1 MYNGEE
7 LIQCLKYYQHKGLF
21 SKGMVM
27 AASVGTLIIIIHLI
41 FCFLFVVIFLDIS
54 RPKTLQEIAFLTDRR
69 PSLVIFPF
77 KKLLDNYAN
86 YCIAGYKIKLG
97 KLNGKI

>member
-1 MYNGEE
+1 
-7 LIQCLKYYQHKGLF
+7 
-21 SKGMVM
+21 M

-54 RPKTLQEIAFLTDRR
+54 RPKTLQEIAFLADRR

-77 KKLLDNYAN
+77 
-86 YCIAGYKIKLG
+86 
-97 KLNGKI
+97 

>member
-1 MYNGEE
+1 
-7 LIQCLKYYQHKGLF
+7 
-21 SKGMVM
+21 MVM
-27 AASVGTLIIIIHLI
+27 AASVGTLIIIIYLI
-41 FCFLFVVIFLDIS
+41 FCFLFAVIFLDIS